1 MSEFSWPTGP
11 ISIRVTSDLLFKHL
25 LQDSENLLRELI
37 CSLLHLDPSDIN
49 KTEVTNPILLGQ
61 ELDEKTVIL
70 DVNVLMNDNTNI
82 DLEMQVI
89 NYGNWIERSVFYST
103 RNFGDLKS
111 GDPYEKVKPSIH
123 IGFLAFSPFEDYEK
137 FYSLNQLM
145 DTEDHHVYTEKL
157 AVGYVDMTRIELA
170 TDIDKHYNID
180 KWAKFFKATTW
191 EEICMLVQEY
201 PIMEEAAS
209 NLRRLSEEE
218 RFKLQQ
224 EAWEDRQRCVNGL
237 RMQLD
242 QAKKEADEAKK
253 ETAIA
258 RKEADVFRQQ
268 LIEAGITPKE

>member
-82 DLEMQVI
+82 DLEMQVQ
-89 NYGNWIERSVFYST
+89 NYGDWLERSVFYAT
-103 RNFGDLKS
+103 RNFGDLKP
-111 GDPYEKVKPSIH
+111 GNPYISVKPSIH
-123 IGFLAFSPFEDYEK
+123 IGFLSFSPFEDYEK
-137 FYSLNQLM
+137 FYSLNRLT

-157 AVGYVDMTRIELA
+157 AVGYVDMTRIDLA
-170 TDIDKHYNID
+170 TEIDKKYNVD

-191 EEICMLVQEY
+191 EEIRMLAQEY

-224 EAWEDRQRCVNGL
+224 EAWEDRQRREAAL
-237 RMQLD
+237 RFQLD
-242 QAKKEADEAKK
+242 QAKKEADE
-253 ETAIA
+253 A